1 MSRLAT
7 NWAWDLD
14 IKPATLKLILL
25 SMADRA
31 DEYHSCYPSNSRL
44 EKDTGLNIKTVQTGI
59 LKLIEMGLIK
69 DTGKRKGPTNSVR
82 VFQLNIEIKE
92 VKTSSPKN
100 GSSTKIGVAI
110 SEPEN
115 GVGSSPEI
123 GVDSSPEIGVQNL
136 PTEPPIES
144 ISSSGG
150 KADDFNDSEIKPN
163 PYQQIIDKWNDSGF
177 TKIRAI
183 GGEREK
189 LLKARIKEYSLELI
203 IEAIEVASQSNFL
216 KGGGDRGWVMDFTWF
231 VKPNNFIKVL
241 EGGRYVD
248 RPQGGVY
255 ATNQSNHTD
264 NSLVGRARAKAEAS
278 YQAMLDEEARSNR

>member
-31 DEYHSCYPSNSRL
+31 DEYHTCYPSNSRL

-82 VFQLNIEIKE
+82 VFQLNIEITEIKI
-92 VKTSSPKN
+92 SSPKN

-110 SEPEN
+110 SEPKN
-115 GVGSSPEI
+115 GVGSSPNI

-136 PTEPPIES
+136 PSEPINES
-144 ISSSGG
+144 ISSNSG
-150 KADDFNDSEIKPN
+150 KADDFNDSEIKLN
-163 PYQQIIDKWNDSGF
+163 PYQQIIDKWNESGF

-189 LLKARIKEYSLELI
+189 LLKARIKEYSVELI

-216 KGGGDRGWVMDFTWF
+216 KGGGDRGWIMDFTWF

-248 RPQGGVY
+248 RAQKGKQSSHDLSTQDHSKDENQIPQW
-255 ATNQSNHTD
+255 
-264 NSLVGRARAKAEAS
+264 
-278 YQAMLDEEARSNR
+278 MLDLEKEGANQ

>member
-31 DEYHSCYPSNSRL
+31 DEYHTCYPSNSRL

-115 GVGSSPEI
+115 GVGSSPKI
-123 GVDSSPEIGVQNL
+123 GVDSSPKIGVQNL

-150 KADDFNDSEIKPN
+150 KADDFNDSEIKTN

-248 RPQGGVY
+248 RSQKGKQSSHDLSQQDHSKDENQIPQW
-255 ATNQSNHTD
+255 
-264 NSLVGRARAKAEAS
+264 
-278 YQAMLDEEARSNR
+278 MLDLKKEGANQ